1 MAKLRLTL
9 ACWDYDRTRPLKDGV
24 VRPEGVELN
33 VVNAPVQEIFHRMA
47 RFREF
52 DVSEFSCSTY
62 TVLRGR
68 GEPFIAIPVFPSRV
82 FRHSAIFVN
91 TGAGIKAP
99 ADLRGKRVGVEKYH
113 MTAAVWIRGILE
125 DEYGVAPKD
134 VLWYEGG
141 EGARVKEVDIQL
153 PPAIRLTPVPG
164 DRSLGDMLDKGE
176 LDALIGARRPAPFTA
191 GSPRVRRLFPNFRE
205 VERAYYQKTGFFPI
219 MHTVMIREELAREN
233 AWLPRSLYQ
242 AFLEA
247 KRIAYQ
253 KLAETGVLAYALP
266 GLMAEAEESRA
277 LMGDDPFPYGVEK
290 NRKTLETL
298 TRYTFGQGL
307 APRQLKMEEMFPES
321 LLDT

>member
-1 MAKLRLTL
+1 MPKLKLTL
-9 ACWDYDRTRPLKDGV
+9 ACWDYDRTRPLREGV

-82 FRHSAIFVN
+82 FRHSAIFVA
-91 TGAGIKAP
+91 TGAGIQAP

-134 VLWYEGG
+134 MLWYEGG
-141 EGARVKEVDIQL
+141 EGSRVKEVDIHL
-153 PPAIRLTPVPG
+153 PPAIRLTHVPG
-164 DRSLGDMLDKGE
+164 DRSLGEMLDKGE
-176 LDALIGARRPAPFTA
+176 LDALIGARRPVPFTA
-191 GSPRVRRLFPNFRE
+191 GSPRIRRLFPNYRE
-205 VERAYYQKTGFFPI
+205 VEQAYYRKTGFFPI
-219 MHTVMIREELAREN
+219 MHTVMIREELVREN
-233 AWLPRSLYQ
+233 PWLPRSLYQ
-242 AFLEA
+242 AFVEA

-253 KLAETGVLAYALP
+253 KFAETGVLAYALP
-266 GLMAEAEESRA
+266 WLVAEAEETQA
-277 LMGDDPFPYGVEK
+277 LMGNDPFPYGVEK
-290 NRKTLETL
+290 SRKTLETL

-321 LLDT
+321 LLGT

>member
-134 VLWYEGG
+134 LLWFEGG
-141 EGARVKEVDIQL
+141 EGSRVKEVDIQL

-191 GSPRVRRLFPNFRE
+191 GSPRIRRLFPNFRE

-266 GLMAEAEESRA
+266 GLMAEAEETHA